1 VPQPRQ
7 IFAFSGV
14 IDDEPGQK
22 PTFALIAHALALTE
36 ATRPKVC
43 YVPTAIGDNQ
53 RAIDHYTSVF
63 SARGDVDFSVLK
75 LFSQPSVPDIRGH
88 LLGQDLIFVEGGSV
102 ANLMAVW
109 RVHGLREIMRECW
122 EAGVVL
128 SGASAG
134 SICWHLGG
142 TTDSFSDA
150 LDPFTDGIGLLPY
163 SNGVHDDFAG
173 QPRRTL
179 YREWVANGTF
189 SAGYAT
195 EDGVGLHYIGTDLYE
210 AVTIREG
217 KNAWYVSQSADG
229 SYDEK
234 AIPARLI

>member
-1 VPQPRQ
+1 VSAPRQ

-14 IDDEPGQK
+14 LAAPGLK
-22 PTFALIAHALALTE
+22 PSFALVQHAIALAG
-36 ATRPKVC
+36 ADRPKLC

-53 RAIDHYTSVF
+53 RAVDHYASIFGALGGVDYSTLTLF
-63 SARGDVDFSVLK
+63 PQPNHDDV
-75 LFSQPSVPDIRGH
+75 RAH
-88 LLGQDLIFVEGGSV
+88 LLAQDVIFVEGGSV

-109 RVHGLREIMRECW
+109 RVHGLLEILRECW

-128 SGASAG
+128 TGASAG

-142 TTDSFSDA
+142 TTDSFRDA
-150 LDPFTDGIGLLPY
+150 LDPFTDGIGLLPF
-163 SNGVHDDFAG
+163 SNGVHDDFDE
-173 QPRRTL
+173 QPRREK
-179 YREWVANGTF
+179 YRAWIADGTF
-189 SAGYAT
+189 GPGYAS

-217 KNAWYVSQSADG
+217 KNAWYVDRSGDG
-229 SYDEK
+229 GYDEK